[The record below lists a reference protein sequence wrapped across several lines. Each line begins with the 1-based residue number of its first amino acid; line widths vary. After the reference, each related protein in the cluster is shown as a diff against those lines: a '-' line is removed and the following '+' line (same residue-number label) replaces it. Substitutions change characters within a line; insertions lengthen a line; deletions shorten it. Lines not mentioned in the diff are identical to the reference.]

1 MKRHLAV
8 GPYGAVRAR
17 AVTALLVNIAIIA
30 VLAVFASI
38 SVDLELGLDLFFGGI
53 VVILPQAW
61 LALQLG
67 ARGWIARPALLAV
80 AKYTLTGAGFA
91 VLFALKPEVNGLAV
105 MIGAMVAIGVTPAAY
120 HLKKHKNVVKSD

>member
-1 MKRHLAV
+1 MTRHVAA
-8 GPYGAVRAR
+8 GPYGAVKKQ
-17 AVTALLVNIAIIA
+17 AVRALLVNIATVAMLAAIA
-30 VLAVFASI
+30 AI
-38 SVDLELGLDLFFGGI
+38 SVDLELGLDLFSGGI

-67 ARGWIARPALLAV
+67 ARRWIARPALLAV

-91 VLFALKPEVNGLAV
+91 VLFVLKPEVSGLAV

-120 HLKKHKNVVKSD
+120 HLIKHENVVKSD

>member
-1 MKRHLAV
+1 MTRHLAA
-8 GPYGAVRAR
+8 GPFGAVRTQ
-17 AVTALLVNIAIIA
+17 AVTALLVNTVILVVLGAIAA
-30 VLAVFASI
+30 I
-38 SVDLELGLDLFFGGI
+38 SVDLELGLDLFFGGV

-91 VLFALKPEVNGLAV
+91 VLFALKPEVSGLAV

>member
-1 MKRHLAV
+1 MTRHSPAGPFEAV
-8 GPYGAVRAR
+8 KEQAVA
-17 AVTALLVNIAIIA
+17 ALLVNIATIA
-30 VLAVFASI
+30 LLAAFASI

-67 ARGWIARPALLAV
+67 TRAWIARPALLAV

-91 VLFALKPEVNGLAV
+91 VLFALRPAVSGLAV
-105 MIGAMVAIGVTPAAY
+105 MIGAVVAIGVTPAAY
-120 HLKKHKNVVKSD
+120 HLIKQKNVVKSD